1 MGYREA
7 QSLGMGSDGHST
19 TDTKLVRSNLLRGS
33 QEEGCSSI
41 IPPPNITQKNRLAAH
56 ATKPQGSYSGQQ

>member
-56 ATKPQGSYSGQQ
+56 ATKPQGSYLSQQ